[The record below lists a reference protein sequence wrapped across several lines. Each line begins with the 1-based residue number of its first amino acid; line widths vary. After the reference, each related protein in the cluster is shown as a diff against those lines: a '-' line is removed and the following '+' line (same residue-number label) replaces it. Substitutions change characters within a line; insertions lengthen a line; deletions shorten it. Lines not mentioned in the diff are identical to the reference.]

1 MRRIAFVLT
10 TVLLIAGATLAMA
23 CGGGSSSNLTALAT
37 QSADATPSASLEL
50 SAKSLKFDKKVLVA
64 PAGQQVT
71 IHFDNKDSG
80 VLHNVSVYTDKGAQT
95 KLFTGEI
102 IKGSA
107 TKDYMFSAP
116 APGVYYFRCDVH
128 PDMNGAFIVK

>member
-1 MRRIAFVLT
+1 MRRFAFVAT
-10 TVLLIAGATLAMA
+10 TVLLIAGAAFAAA

-37 QSADATPSASLEL
+37 QSADATPSASLDL
-50 SAKSLKFDKKVLVA
+50 SAKSLKFDKNVLVA
-64 PAGQQVT
+64 QSGQDVT

-80 VLHNVSVYTDKGAQT
+80 VLHNVSIFTDKSGKT

-107 TKDYMFSAP
+107 TKDYKFSAP
-116 APGVYYFRCDVH
+116 APGIYYFHCDVH